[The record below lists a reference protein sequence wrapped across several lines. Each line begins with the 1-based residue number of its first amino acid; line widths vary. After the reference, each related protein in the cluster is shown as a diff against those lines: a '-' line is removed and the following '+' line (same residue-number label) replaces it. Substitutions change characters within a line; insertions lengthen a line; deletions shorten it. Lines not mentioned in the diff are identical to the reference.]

1 MHRDIKIGLI
11 LGVLLVA
18 LVAALFFRRERVED
32 LVPLALSDADL
43 QSASPVVP
51 LETEQEESNFDTVVT
66 DALEPVP
73 GSDSE
78 RKSPDT
84 LDIIPLDEQGMDPA
98 AITPNVSSVPND
110 SSSGDTAQSG
120 IIPEPFAG
128 TGASV
133 STVSRDRQRRHRVV
147 SGDSLWSIAEE
158 YLGDGSRANEIY
170 DANRSVLR
178 DPDIIPSGINLVI
191 PFAKSD
197 RVTPVSSSMESSSVK
212 RSETAIVESGIHSPP
227 TIIRTIIPRSRRVW
241 QSDKRLADHSEQS
254 ESVRSKTTYRVQRGD
269 SLRAIARKVYQDEDR
284 WRDIYEANRGILS
297 DPHQIHPGMTIH
309 LPRSPRH

>member
-32 LVPLALSDADL
+32 LVPLSLSDAAL

-51 LETEQEESNFDTVVT
+51 LKTEQEESNSDTVVA

-73 GSDSE
+73 GSDAE
-78 RKSPDT
+78 RESSDT

-110 SSSGDTAQSG
+110 SSSGDTAQFG
-120 IIPEPFAG
+120 IISEPSAG

-170 DANRSVLR
+170 EANRSVLR
-178 DPDIIPSGINLVI
+178 DPDIIPSGVNLVI
-191 PFAKSD
+191 PAAKID

-241 QSDKRLADHSEQS
+241 QSDKRLAARSEQS
-254 ESVRSKTTYRVQRGD
+254 ESVRSETTYRVQRGD

-309 LPRSPRH
+309 LPGSPRH